1 MAYGTLVILLYYL
14 SYREGSCIN
23 LPSESARHACAMTAI
38 IVLLRR
44 AMLRVCNHRAFT
56 LMFCSAQTATRRG
69 IPYYWPALNKFW
81 IPDRVGV
88 ASLFPVIEMLP
99 HYRGVEPPKESYWYA
114 V

>member
-44 AMLRVCNHRAFT
+44 AMLRVCNHRA
-56 LMFCSAQTATRRG
+56 LHADVLFC
-69 IPYYWPALNKFW
+69 
-81 IPDRVGV
+81 PDRHQAGH
-88 ASLFPVIEMLP
+88 PVLLA
-99 HYRGVEPPKESYWYA
+99 GAK
-114 V
+114 

>member
-23 LPSESARHACAMTAI
+23 LPSESARHAYAMTAI

-44 AMLRVCNHRAFT
+44 AMLRVCNHRA
-56 LMFCSAQTATRRG
+56 LHADVLPAQTATRAG
-69 IPYYWPALNKFW
+69 HPVLPALNKFW

-88 ASLFPVIEMLP
+88 ASLFPVAEMLP
-99 HYRGVEPPKESYWYA
+99 HYRGVEQQESYWYA